1 VSLASA
7 FRYGGPV
14 TTEHP
19 HDGVGTQTSPVL
31 PGYYADPNILAI
43 GDRYYVYATTD
54 GYEGWGGTHFEVW
67 ESPDLATWTNRGTIL
82 TLGTDVSWATQHAW
96 APAAIERDGKT
107 YFYFTAEQSV
117 GVAVA
122 DSPTGPFREMLG
134 RPLVDKR
141 DYGDGQQI
149 EPAVFVDT
157 DGQHYLLWGNTTG
170 YVVPLDDTMA
180 GYDPAEVRVVEGIDD
195 FREALF
201 LVERHGTYY
210 LSWSVDDTRSEDY
223 RVAYATGPSV
233 YGPWTNRGVILAK
246 DLEQGIRGT
255 GHHSILQVPGTDEWF
270 IAYHRFAIPDGDGT
284 HRETTID
291 RLVFEED
298 GSIRAVVPTLGGVE
312 PVPVPRLG

>member
-1 VSLASA
+1 MSLASA

-14 TTEHP
+14 TTEHS

-31 PGYYADPNILAI
+31 PGYYADPNIVAI

-82 TLGTDVSWATQHAW
+82 ALGTDVSWASEHAW

-149 EPAVFVDT
+149 DPAVFVDT

-233 YGPWTNRGVILAK
+233 HGPWTNRGVILSK
-246 DLEQGIRGT
+246 DVEQGIRGT
-255 GHHSILQVPGTDEWF
+255 GHHSILQVPGTDEWYV
-270 IAYHRFAIPDGDGT
+270 AYHRFAIPDGDGT

-291 RLVFEED
+291 RLEFDDD
-298 GSIRAVVPTLGGVE
+298 GSIRTVVPTLGGVG
-312 PVPVPRLG
+312 PVPVPRVG

>member
-1 VSLASA
+1 MSLASA

-96 APAAIERDGKT
+96 APAAIERDGRT

-122 DSPTGPFREMLG
+122 DSPVGLFREMLG

-141 DYGDGQQI
+141 DFGDGQQI
-149 EPAVFVDT
+149 DPAVFVDT

-312 PVPVPRLG
+312 SVPVPRLG

>member
-1 VSLASA
+1 MSLASA

-31 PGYYADPNILAI
+31 PGYYADPNIVAI

-82 TLGTDVSWATQHAW
+82 ALGTDVSWASEHAW

-122 DSPTGPFREMLG
+122 DSPTGPFREILG

-149 EPAVFVDT
+149 DPAVFVDT
-157 DGQHYLLWGNTTG
+157 DGQPYLLWGNTTG

-180 GYDPAEVRVVEGIDD
+180 GYDSAEVRVVEGIDD

-233 YGPWTNRGVILAK
+233 HGPWTNRGVILAK

-255 GHHSILQVPGTDEWF
+255 GHHSILQVPGTDDWF

>member
-1 VSLASA
+1 MSVASA

-31 PGYYADPNILAI
+31 PGYYADPNIVAI

-82 TLGTDVSWATQHAW
+82 TLGTDVSWASEHAW

-122 DSPTGPFREMLG
+122 DSPTGAFREVLG

-149 EPAVFVDT
+149 DPAVFVDT

-291 RLVFEED
+291 RLVFEDD

>member
-1 VSLASA
+1 MSLASA

-31 PGYYADPNILAI
+31 PGYYADPNIVAI

-149 EPAVFVDT
+149 DPAVFVDT

-180 GYDPAEVRVVEGIDD
+180 GYDPAAVRVVEGIDD

-298 GSIRAVVPTLGGVE
+298 GAIQAVIPTVGGVAPM
-312 PVPVPRLG
+312 PVPGVA

>member
-1 VSLASA
+1 MSLASA

-31 PGYYADPNILAI
+31 PGYYADPNIVAI

-82 TLGTDVSWATQHAW
+82 TLGTDVSWASEHAW

-149 EPAVFVDT
+149 DPAVFVDT

-312 PVPVPRLG
+312 PVRVPRVG

>member
-1 VSLASA
+1 MSLASA

-31 PGYYADPNILAI
+31 PGYYADPNIVAI

-82 TLGTDVSWATQHAW
+82 ALGTDVSWASEHAW

-149 EPAVFVDT
+149 DPAVFVDT

-312 PVPVPRLG
+312 PVRVPRVG